1 MITRRAVSTLV
12 LRHVKE
18 SEGERVIEGICST
31 PSPDRM
37 GDVVEPQG
45 AQFTLPMPLLWQH
58 QHDAP
63 IGSVVYAAAN
73 DRAIGFKAKIAQVA
87 EPGEL
92 KDRLDMAWQSIT
104 AGLVKGISIGFRV
117 LKMVPLEDGPGM
129 RFTAFEILEVSA
141 VTVPANSDCSL
152 AVVKSL
158 DAAQRLA
165 HLPKAHVVRLNR
177 PIRSP
182 GA

>member
-1 MITRRAVSTLV
+1 MITHRAVSTLV

-18 SEGERVIEGICST
+18 SEEGRVIEGVCST

-37 GDVVEPQG
+37 GDIVESQG
-45 AQFTLPMPLLWQH
+45 AQFALPLPLLWQH
-58 QHDAP
+58 RHDAP
-63 IGSVVYAAAN
+63 IGSVVYAAA
-73 DRAIGFKAKIAQVA
+73 DHRAIGFRAKLATSDT
-87 EPGEL
+87 PGVL
-92 KDRLDMAWQSIT
+92 KDRLDEAWQSIVS
-104 AGLVKGISIGFRV
+104 GLVRGISIGFRV
-117 LKMVPLEDGPGM
+117 LSMTPREDGPGM

-158 DAAQRLA
+158 DAEQRRA
-165 HLPKAHVVRLNR
+165 ALPVARVVRLDQ
-177 PIRSP
+177 PIRAS